1 MSAGAGA
8 GGRVRGRWSAAAVI
22 YLALAVV
29 GLVGTWTFNVIA
41 IVEQR
46 DFLGEWFGSGP
57 SVNSLGVDLAVV
69 AVAAIVFMV
78 AEGRRL
84 RMRGLAL
91 YVLLVPFV
99 ALAFAFPLFLSAR
112 ERRLAGERAERASG
126 TPASAGSV

>member
-8 GGRVRGRWSAAAVI
+8 PGRVRGRWSAAAVI
-22 YLALAVV
+22 YLALALV

-41 IVEQR
+41 IVEKR

-69 AVAAIVFMV
+69 AVAVIVFMLV
-78 AEGRRL
+78 EGRRL
-84 RMRGLAL
+84 GMRGLAI

-126 TPASAGSV
+126 TLPGSDSV

>member
-8 GGRVRGRWSAAAVI
+8 PGRVRGRWSATAVA
-22 YLALAVV
+22 YLVLAGV

-41 IVEQR
+41 IVEKR

-69 AVAAIVFMV
+69 AVAAIVFMLV
-78 AEGRRL
+78 EGRRL
-84 RMRGLAL
+84 GMRGLAI

-126 TPASAGSV
+126 TRPGAGVV